1 VNEQGIFWGAKST
14 RRRKTMKDRILGRY
28 IAKNHSDN
36 VFTDRELQVIKQGDT
51 DTLVETFLHMD
62 NDYYKTQMQCTLKS
76 LGMFMDGNIEL
87 NQIDYE
93 REYKGQFIGCQVM
106 DGDIDVFLGIAGDNV
121 ELLKLAST
129 FAQEDIE
136 EFDEDAYDALC
147 ELINVM
153 NGAYAT
159 KLGEADI
166 EVTLHPP
173 VFYKDTE
180 VTADTGFYVVTFNIE
195 DNVFKILMAA
205 DNKIQLSA

>member
-1 VNEQGIFWGAKST
+1 MNEQGIFWGAKST

-106 DGDIDVFLGIAGDNV
+106 DGDIDVFLG
-121 ELLKLAST
+121 
-129 FAQEDIE
+129 
-136 EFDEDAYDALC
+136 
-147 ELINVM
+147 
-153 NGAYAT
+153 
-159 KLGEADI
+159 EADI

-205 DNKIQLSA
+205 DNKIQLSAYKENSYGKNFDSR